1 MNVLEDSTKVL
12 LSDILLY
19 SLFLLM
25 CYKQYKEAEIGEN
38 VFDVLVM
45 SDERKVISNP
55 NFEYHT
61 FSIHHCSHCTL
72 GKFLG

>member
-25 CYKQYKEAEIGEN
+25 CYKQYKEAEIG
-38 VFDVLVM
+38 DVLVM
-45 SDERKVISNP
+45 SDERN
-55 NFEYHT
+55 
-61 FSIHHCSHCTL
+61 SHAV
-72 GKFLG
+72 

>member
-1 MNVLEDSTKVL
+1 MNVLELL
-12 LSDILLY
+12 LSDILLH

-45 SDERKVISNP
+45 SE
-55 NFEYHT
+55 F
-61 FSIHHCSHCTL
+61 
-72 GKFLG
+72 